1 MQQVHRMERA
11 APADGIL
18 TNARILTNRPSMP
31 WATELVWHGD
41 RITHVGGPGSSKGA
55 AGFGTRT
62 LDLDGRLVLPG
73 LCDSHIHFTNWSLS
87 LREVDLFEVPTLA
100 DMVDRLRN
108 ATADLEEG
116 HWLLGRGWNQAIWP
130 EGRFP
135 SRHDL
140 DSACGHRPVLLYAKS
155 GHAAVAS
162 TTALRRAGLTEGSVS
177 PDGGF
182 VELDEHKMPTGLLLE
197 SPAIELVAQVCPS
210 PSATVMAA
218 ACMRGQAQLHAWG
231 ITSIHDFD
239 GQQGFEAFQEL
250 DRSGKLRLRT
260 VNHVSQ
266 DQFPHA
272 LDFGLRGPIRGPWLT
287 VGGLK
292 LFADGALGPRT
303 AAMAEPY
310 AGEPDNYGMT
320 VVDKEEML
328 ELVALASSRGIASCI
343 HAIGDRANRD
353 VLDVF
358 EEVRGQERETGVPP
372 GQRRHRVEH
381 AQVLLEQDIPR
392 FAHLGINVAV
402 QPIHATQ
409 DMAMVDQ
416 YWGDR
421 GRYAYAFRSLL
432 SHGTRMAFGSDA
444 PVETPNPWVGLHAA
458 VTRQRADG
466 TPGPDGWYPE
476 QKVDRMS
483 ALRAYTSEAAYLE
496 GLEREIGSLAPG
508 MRADLT
514 VPDRD
519 VLACPPDDL
528 PHTTAL
534 LTVAGGEIV
543 HRTTTD

>member
-1 MQQVHRMERA
+1 MTHVV
-11 APADGIL
+11 PADGIL

-31 WATELVWHGD
+31 WAAELAWHGG
-41 RITHVGGPGSSKGA
+41 RITHIGGPGSANGA
-55 AGFGTRT
+55 AGPGTLT
-62 LDLDGRLVLPG
+62 LDLEGRLVLPG

-87 LREVDLFEVPTLA
+87 LQEVDLFEVPALA
-100 DMVDRLRN
+100 AMLDRLRKA
-108 ATADLEEG
+108 ATDLHEG
-116 HWLLGRGWNQAIWP
+116 GWLLGRGWNQAIWP

-135 SRHDL
+135 TRHDL
-140 DSACGHRPVLLYAKS
+140 DRVCGPHPALLYAKS

-162 TTALRRAGLTEGSVS
+162 SSALREAGLHAGTIAPE
-177 PDGGF
+177 GGF
-182 VELDEHKMPTGLLLE
+182 VELDADNQPTGLLLE
-197 SPAIELVAQVCPS
+197 NPAIRLVEQACPVPT
-210 PSATVMAA
+210 PSAMEA
-218 ACMRGQAQLHAWG
+218 ACLQGQKLLHAWG
-231 ITSIHDFD
+231 VTSVHDFD
-239 GQQGFEAFQEL
+239 GRQGFEAFQRL
-250 DRSGKLRLRT
+250 DRSGLLRLRT

-272 LDFGLRGPIRGPWLT
+272 LDFGLNGPVRGPWLT
-287 VGGLK
+287 IGGLK

-328 ELVALASSRGIASCI
+328 ELVALASRRGIASCI

-353 VLDVF
+353 VLDMF
-358 EEVRGQERETGVPP
+358 QEVRRQEREAGVAPDE
-372 GQRRHRVEH
+372 RRHRIEH
-381 AQVLLEQDIPR
+381 AQVLLEQDMSR
-392 FAHLGINVAV
+392 FAHLDINVAV

-416 YWGDR
+416 YWGER
-421 GRYAYAFRSLL
+421 GRYAYAFKSLL

-483 ALRAYTSEAAYLE
+483 AVRAYTAEAAYLE
-496 GLEREIGSLAPG
+496 GLEGEIGTLAPG

-519 VLACPPDDL
+519 VLACTPNDL
-528 PHTTAL
+528 LHTTAL
-534 LTVAGGEIV
+534 LTVAGGDIV
-543 HRTTTD
+543 HRATLN

>member
-1 MQQVHRMERA
+1 MTHA

-18 TNARILTNRPSMP
+18 TNARILTNRPAMP
-31 WATELVWHGD
+31 WATELVWHGGH
-41 RITHVGGPGSSKGA
+41 ITHVGGPGSSNGA
-55 AGFGTRT
+55 AGPGTPIF
-62 LDLDGRLVLPG
+62 DLGGRLVLPG

-100 DMVDRLRN
+100 EMVNRLRSAAAN
-108 ATADLEEG
+108 LEEDQ
-116 HWLLGRGWNQAIWP
+116 WLLGRGWNQALWP

-140 DSACGHRPVLLYAKS
+140 DSACGHRPALLHAKS
-155 GHAAVAS
+155 GHAAVANS
-162 TTALRRAGLTEGSVS
+162 AALRQAGLTDGSVS
-177 PDGGF
+177 PAGGF
-182 VELDEHKMPTGLLLE
+182 VELDERNAPTGLLLE
-197 SPAIELVAQVCPS
+197 SPAIGLVEQVCPS
-210 PSATVMAA
+210 PSEAVMETS
-218 ACMRGQAQLHAWG
+218 CLRGQAQLHAWG
-231 ITSIHDFD
+231 VTSVHDFD
-239 GQQGFEAFQEL
+239 GQQGFEAFQGL
-250 DRSGKLRLRT
+250 DRADKLRLRT

-272 LDFGLRGPIRGPWLT
+272 LEFGLRGPLRGPWLT

-328 ELVALASSRGIASCI
+328 ELVALASSRGMASCV

-358 EEVRGQERETGVPP
+358 QEVRRQEHEAGVAP
-372 GQRRHRVEH
+372 GLRRHRIEH

-392 FAHLGINVAV
+392 FAHLGIHVAV

-421 GRYAYAFRSLL
+421 GRYAYAFKSLL

-476 QKVDRMS
+476 QRVDRMS
-483 ALRAYTSEAAYLE
+483 AVRAYTAEAAYLE
-496 GLEREIGSLAPG
+496 GLEGEIGTLAPG
-508 MRADLT
+508 MQADLT

-519 VLACPPDDL
+519 VLACSPDDL
-528 PHTTAL
+528 LHTTAL
-534 LTVAGGEIV
+534 LTVAGGDIV
-543 HRTTTD
+543 HRAAAN

>member
-1 MQQVHRMERA
+1 MF
-11 APADGIL
+11 ADGIL
-18 TNARILTNRPSMP
+18 TNARILTNWPTMP
-31 WATELVWHGD
+31 WATELVWQGG
-41 RITHVGGPGSSKGA
+41 RITHVGGPGSSNGA
-55 AGFGTRT
+55 AGPGTPT
-62 LDLDGRLVLPG
+62 IDLGGRLVLPG
-73 LCDSHIHFTNWSLS
+73 LCDSHMHFTNWSLS
-87 LREVDLFEVPTLA
+87 LQEVDLFEVPSLA
-100 DMVDRLRN
+100 AMLDRLRSAAAN
-108 ATADLEEG
+108 LNEG
-116 HWLLGRGWNQAIWP
+116 SWLLGRGWNQAIWP

-135 SRHDL
+135 TRQDL
-140 DSACGHRPVLLYAKS
+140 DSACGHRPTLLYAKS

-162 TTALRRAGLTEGSVS
+162 SSALGQAGLHAGTVA

-182 VELDEHKMPTGLLLE
+182 VELDDDNEPTGLLLE
-197 SPAIELVAQVCPS
+197 GPAIGLVEQVCPI
-210 PSATVMAA
+210 PSASAMET
-218 ACMRGQAQLHAWG
+218 ACLQGQARLHAWG
-231 ITSIHDFD
+231 VTSVHDFD
-239 GQQGFEAFQEL
+239 GRQGFEAFQRL
-250 DRSGKLRLRT
+250 DRSGQLRLRA

-272 LDFGLRGPIRGPWLT
+272 LDFGLTGPMRGPWLT

-328 ELVALASSRGIASCI
+328 ELVALASSRGIASCV

-358 EEVRGQERETGVPP
+358 QEVRRQEREVGVAPDE
-372 GQRRHRVEH
+372 RRHRVEH
-381 AQVLLEQDIPR
+381 AQVLLEQDVSR

-416 YWGDR
+416 YWGER
-421 GRYAYAFRSLL
+421 GRYAYAFQSLL

-466 TPGPDGWYPE
+466 TPGPDGWYPA

-483 ALRAYTSEAAYLE
+483 ALRAYTVEAAFLE
-496 GLEREIGSLAPG
+496 GLERNIGTLAPG
-508 MRADLT
+508 LRADLT

-519 VLACPPDDL
+519 VLACSPDDL
-528 PHTTAL
+528 LYTKAL

-543 HRTTTD
+543 HRDPNDRPVEPD

>member
-1 MQQVHRMERA
+1 MTA
-11 APADGIL
+11 GGIL
-18 TNARILTNRPSMP
+18 TNARILTNWPAMP
-31 WATELVWHGD
+31 WATELAWLQG
-41 RITHVGGPGSSKGA
+41 RITHVGGPGSTSGT
-55 AGFGTRT
+55 AGPGTLI
-62 LDLDGRLVLPG
+62 LDLGGRLVLPG

-87 LREVDLFEVPTLA
+87 LQEVDLFEVPTLA
-100 DMVDRLRN
+100 DMIDRLQR
-108 ATADLEEG
+108 AAHDLKEDG
-116 HWLLGRGWNQAIWP
+116 WLLGRGWNQAIWP

-135 SRHDL
+135 TRHDL
-140 DSACGHRPVLLYAKS
+140 DSACGRRPALLFAKS

-162 TTALRRAGLTEGSVS
+162 SAALRQAGLAEGSVS
-177 PDGGF
+177 PDGGH
-182 VELDEHKMPTGLLLE
+182 VELDDDNLPTGLLLE
-197 SPAIELVAQVCPS
+197 SPAIGLVEQVCPA
-210 PSATVMAA
+210 PTATALEA
-218 ACMRGQAQLHAWG
+218 ACLRGQARLHGWG
-231 ITSIHDFD
+231 ITSVHDFD
-239 GQQGFEAFQEL
+239 GRQGFEAFQGL
-250 DRSGKLRLRT
+250 DRSGKLRLRA

-272 LDFGLRGPIRGPWLT
+272 LDFGLSGPMRGPWFSI
-287 VGGLK
+287 GGLK

-328 ELVALASSRGIASCI
+328 ELVSLASSRGISSCI

-353 VLDVF
+353 ALDVF
-358 EEVRGQERETGVPP
+358 REVRRQEGEAGVAPD
-372 GQRRHRVEH
+372 QRRHRVEH

-392 FAHLGINVAV
+392 FADLGINVAV

-444 PVETPNPWVGLHAA
+444 PVETPNPWVGMHAA

-466 TPGPDGWYPE
+466 TPGSDGWYPK
-476 QKVDRMS
+476 QKVERTVS
-483 ALRAYTSEAAYLE
+483 LRAYTSEAAYLE
-496 GLEREIGSLAPG
+496 GLEGEIGALAPG

-514 VPDRD
+514 VLDRD
-519 VLACPPDDL
+519 VLACSPDDL
-528 PHTTAL
+528 LETKSL
-534 LTVAGGEIV
+534 LTMAGGEIV
-543 HRTTTD
+543 HGDMGDCPLPG

>member
-1 MQQVHRMERA
+1 MGHT

-31 WATELVWHGD
+31 WATELVWHGG
-41 RITHVGGPGSSKGA
+41 RITHIGGPGSANGA
-55 AGFGTRT
+55 AGSGTLT
-62 LDLDGRLVLPG
+62 LDVDGRLVLPG

-87 LREVDLFEVPTLA
+87 LQEVDLFEVPTLA

-108 ATADLEEG
+108 ATANLEED

-135 SRHDL
+135 TRHDL
-140 DSACGHRPVLLYAKS
+140 DRACGSRPALLYAKS

-162 TTALRRAGLTEGSVS
+162 SSALREADLHAGTIAPE
-177 PDGGF
+177 GGF
-182 VELDEHKMPTGLLLE
+182 VELDEDNQPTGLLLE
-197 SPAIELVAQVCPS
+197 SPAIGLVEQVCPA
-210 PSATVMAA
+210 PSASAMEA
-218 ACMRGQAQLHAWG
+218 ACLQGQERLHAWG
-231 ITSIHDFD
+231 ITSVHDFD
-239 GQQGFEAFQEL
+239 GRQGFEAFQRL
-250 DRSGKLRLRT
+250 DRSDQLRLRT

-272 LDFGLRGPIRGPWLT
+272 LDFGLNGPVRGPWLT

-320 VVDKEEML
+320 IVDKEEML

-358 EEVRGQERETGVPP
+358 QEVRRQEREAGVAPDE
-372 GQRRHRVEH
+372 RRHRIEH
-381 AQVLLEQDIPR
+381 AQVLLEQDMSR

-416 YWGDR
+416 YWGER
-421 GRYAYAFRSLL
+421 GRYAYAFKSLL

-458 VTRQRADG
+458 VTRRRADG
-466 TPGPDGWYPE
+466 TPGPDGWYPA
-476 QKVDRMS
+476 QKVDRRS
-483 ALRAYTSEAAYLE
+483 ALRAYTVEAAFLE
-496 GLEREIGSLAPG
+496 GLEGEIGTLAPG

-519 VLACPPDDL
+519 VLTCPPDEL

-543 HRTTTD
+543 HRIATD